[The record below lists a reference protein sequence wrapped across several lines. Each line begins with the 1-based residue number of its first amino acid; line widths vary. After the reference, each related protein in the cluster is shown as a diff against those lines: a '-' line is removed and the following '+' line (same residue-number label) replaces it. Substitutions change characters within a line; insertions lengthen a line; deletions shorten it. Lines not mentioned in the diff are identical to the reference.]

1 MRKFEVE
8 EISKTDN
15 FAFEVKVVLGLES
28 TGLDGQVA
36 ITGLMGPMMNRVKV

>member
-1 MRKFEVE
+1 MKKFEVE

-28 TGLDGQVA
+28 TDSLVA
-36 ITGLMGPMMNRVKV
+36 MIGLMGPMMNRVKV